1 MSKRKQIL
9 TALCTELATKLNGT
23 TYTSNL
29 YNNAIPKLMF
39 WDQVNNFPSI
49 YSSTGTEVR
58 EYLPGGFKWGYIAI
72 TLKLYCKGPNSQD
85 ELEQLLEDAESC
97 LDATN
102 GVVVYDT
109 TNNLR
114 TTEILV
120 SSITTDEG
128 LLDPYAVGEINLQ
141 VRYDLP

>member
-9 TALCTELATKLNGT
+9 TALCTELAAKLNGT
-23 TYTSNL
+23 TYISNL